1 MRQKPLFSWRRH
13 HSPIVGIAPVHSVIS
28 PTAMSALI
36 GWIMKMAVDKGMK
49 VVIIFCQ
56 LAFVDKSI
64 TGIADGVPAG
74 RLQRQWMGWV

>member
-1 MRQKPLFSWRRH
+1 
-13 HSPIVGIAPVHSVIS
+13 
-28 PTAMSALI
+28 MSALI